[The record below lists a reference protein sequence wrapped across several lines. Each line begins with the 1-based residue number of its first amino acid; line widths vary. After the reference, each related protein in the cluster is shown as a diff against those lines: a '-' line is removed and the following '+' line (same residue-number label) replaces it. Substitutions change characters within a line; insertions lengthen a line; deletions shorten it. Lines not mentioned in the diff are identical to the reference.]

1 MTIYGIDATIHN
13 WTLVTFVRT
22 LQGVVNRLSAGYGS
36 TMAMAMAMALRIHHL
51 TQFVAPVDAAILT
64 VLRAISI
71 DNSSRR
77 ETTNEHQDEERKTQ
91 RKAHRMGER
100 KSEREK
106 ERQRERGKLRKKER
120 KRPHSKL
127 IVSVVVRE

>member
-36 TMAMAMAMALRIHHL
+36 AMAMALRIHHL

-100 KSEREK
+100 KRE
-106 ERQRERGKLRKKER
+106 G
-120 KRPHSKL
+120 S
-127 IVSVVVRE
+127 